1 MQWSTDQAYDGDAGL
16 NLVAADA
23 LDPATGRFAFLIAGL
38 AEGAAQFVRV
48 LASNRVGYSAPAVAT
63 PLATNLEVQA
73 VVVLETNATRVQQ
86 VTDGSSRARMELGG
100 K

>member
-1 MQWSTDQAYDGDAGL
+1 
-16 NLVAADA
+16 
-23 LDPATGRFAFLIAGL
+23 
-38 AEGAAQFVRV
+38 
-48 LASNRVGYSAPAVAT
+48 
-63 PLATNLEVQA
+63 LEVQA